1 MASIFWTLGASG
13 NWNVAADWSTGT
25 VPGIN
30 DDAVLGV
37 TGFAIVE
44 NYTVS
49 VTTSIDVDS
58 ITISDSGAVLSIAN
72 PGAVS
77 VATDVS
83 NAGKVALQNGGSLA
97 VSDDFSNVAGG
108 LIDVDAS
115 GAGGSSLNIVGTLTN
130 SGAINVGGTSLTAP
144 SALLTTGGG
153 FDNSGNVSVDG
164 GGTLTVGGTLT

>member
-25 VPGIN
+25 VPGEG

-58 ITISDSGAVLSIAN
+58 ITISDTGAVLSIAN

-77 VATDVS
+77 VATNVS
-83 NAGKVALQNGGSLA
+83 NAGTVYVDTSGSGGSTLTI
-97 VSDDFSNVAGG
+97 G
-108 LIDVDAS
+108 
-115 GAGGSSLNIVGTLTN
+115 GTLTN
-130 SGAINVGGTSLTAP
+130 SNLVQIGDSNVASTVTAQG
-144 SALLTTGGG
+144 L
-153 FDNSGNVSVDG
+153 DNTD
-164 GGTLTVGGTLT
+164 